1 MEKNVFSNPI
11 LKKQH
16 SPQGHSTLSS
26 TERNTLPPLYIN
38 VMLYIAQ
45 FPQFSKNQRDVE
57 HFLDLSNPTVT
68 KLLKSMEK
76 ERWILRKFDQSDFRK
91 KLIGLTEKSFVLLST
106 EYE

>member
-1 MEKNVFSNPI
+1 MDKQLISNPI
-11 LKKQH
+11 LKNQY
-16 SPQGHSTLSS
+16 SPQGLSTLSDKGI
-26 TERNTLPPLYIN
+26 NTLPPLYIN
-38 VMLYIAQ
+38 VILYIAQ

-91 KLIGLTEKSFVLLST
+91 KMIGLTEKSFMLLTT
-106 EYE
+106 E